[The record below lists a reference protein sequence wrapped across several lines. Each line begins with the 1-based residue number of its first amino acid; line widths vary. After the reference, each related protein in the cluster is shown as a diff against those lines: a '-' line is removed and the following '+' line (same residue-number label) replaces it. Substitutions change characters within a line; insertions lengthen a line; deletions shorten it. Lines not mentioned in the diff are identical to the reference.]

1 MAVGTSQTGARILRV
16 FEAIAFHQPIGV
28 RALAR
33 LVEED
38 KSAIH
43 RAIATLAAEGWIQP
57 TGESQPQWEIS
68 PRIVSIADK
77 AFTGYDLKRRAKP
90 VLQRLRDEC
99 SETVVLIV
107 LEGNF
112 LVVADVIESRRMLR
126 WVPPVGSLAPA
137 ELTAAGRAIIPY
149 LDPQRQAEVLGHE
162 VDEDIAAIYALTRSR
177 GYSISDR
184 ETSPVSASVGAPIFD
199 GNRVPTAVIT
209 IVGPSER
216 IAEVG
221 HEHLGRMAI
230 EAAEM
235 LSK

>member
-1 MAVGTSQTGARILRV
+1 MAVGSSQTGARILRV
-16 FEAIAFHQPIGV
+16 LEAIAFHQPIGV

-33 LVEED
+33 LVEDD
-38 KSAIH
+38 KSAVH
-43 RAIATLAAEGWIQP
+43 RAITTLAAEGWIQT
-57 TGESQPQWEIS
+57 TGESPPQWEVS

-107 LEGNF
+107 LEGSF

-126 WVPPVGSLAPA
+126 WVPPIGSLAPA

-149 LDPQRQAEVLGHE
+149 LDPQRQIDILGHE
-162 VDEDIAAIYALTRSR
+162 VDGDLAAIYAATLSR
-177 GYSISDR
+177 GYSVSDR

-199 GNRVPTAVIT
+199 GDGIPTAVIT

-216 IAEVG
+216 IAAAG
-221 HEHLGRMAI
+221 HENLGHLAM
-230 EAAEM
+230 EAGQL